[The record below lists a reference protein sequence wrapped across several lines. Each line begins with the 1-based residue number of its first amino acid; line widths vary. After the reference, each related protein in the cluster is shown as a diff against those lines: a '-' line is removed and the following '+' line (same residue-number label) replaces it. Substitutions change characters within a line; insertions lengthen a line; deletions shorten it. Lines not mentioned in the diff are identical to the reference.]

1 MGIGLLAQVLLAR
14 QMEQSVKDFAAW
26 RKNREHEVAQLRR
39 QGRKQAAQVRL
50 CPPDARACPVHPHCI
65 SFPLHISFLCQLLH
79 DSKGGKGAWIV
90 CSCGPGLLLWGSDY
104 TEE

>member
-50 CPPDARACPVHPHCI
+50 CPPDARACPVHPI
-65 SFPLHISFLCQLLH
+65 AYPFPCTSAFC
-79 DSKGGKGAWIV
+79 A
-90 CSCGPGLLLWGSDY
+90 SCCTTAREAKAPGLSAHVVLACYSGV
-104 TEE
+104 